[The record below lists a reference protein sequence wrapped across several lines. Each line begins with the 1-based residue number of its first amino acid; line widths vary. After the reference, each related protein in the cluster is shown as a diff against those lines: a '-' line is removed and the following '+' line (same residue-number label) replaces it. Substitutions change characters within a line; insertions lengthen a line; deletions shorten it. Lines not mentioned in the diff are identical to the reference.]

1 MSYLIARK
9 ADDND
14 PQWSVTAG
22 HVVLGIPR
30 KTRKGAEKD
39 MKHLDEL
46 NQEMCRRGFASRHIF
61 FLVEADT
68 TRQAAVVLE
77 RLADS
82 Q

>member
-30 KTRKGAEKD
+30 KTRRGAEKD
-39 MKHLDEL
+39 MRHLDEL

-61 FLVEADT
+61 FLIEADT
-68 TRQAAVVLE
+68 TRQAAAVLA
-77 RLADS
+77 RLTAE